1 MTASDFKPHGHA
13 HGDHGH
19 AHGDHGPAHG
29 DHREPHAPVGFE
41 FAPGGA
47 SSNAAPL
54 ARGAGRGKVLFLQ
67 LQSGIAGDMTI
78 AALLDLGVPVSV
90 VTDTVVA
97 LGLEGVHLVV
107 RRGYAGAITCTH
119 FDVQSSEQHPERS
132 YADIVHLIS
141 ASRMDPAVKAM
152 ALSIFERLGHAEAQV
167 HGIPLASVH
176 FHEVG
181 AVDSIVDIC
190 CAAAAVCYLEAR
202 ICASPVAVGTGFV
215 ECRHGVLPLPAP
227 ATALCLVGVPTVPS
241 GLSTELVTPT
251 GAAILSTLTK
261 EFAEWP
267 AMIPERVGYGAGTK
281 GLLDRPNV
289 VRAILGS
296 VAERGA
302 ESTHVLLEA
311 NLDDMSGEW
320 AAHAL
325 AQVMQ
330 AGALDVWIVPATMK
344 KGRPGMIF
352 CVLTELAAA
361 SGVARVILRETTS
374 LGVRQ
379 TLVSRV
385 ELPRHVH
392 TVDTEFGPVRIKTV
406 DEQQSGVSRFKPEMD
421 DCIRIA
427 QATGL
432 PLPEVVA
439 RVTSAVVAPWSA
451 PDPG

>member
-1 MTASDFKPHGHA
+1 MTAQDFKPHGHA
-13 HGDHGH
+13 HGEHGH
-19 AHGDHGPAHG
+19 AHGEHGHAHG
-29 DHREPHAPVGFE
+29 EHRSPHEFGFS
-41 FAPGGA
+41 PGGPG
-47 SSNAAPL
+47 SNGAPL
-54 ARGAGRGKVLFLQ
+54 ARGDGRGKVLFLQ

-78 AALLDLGVPVSV
+78 AALLDLGVPASV
-90 VTDTVVA
+90 VSDTVEA
-97 LGLEGVHLVV
+97 LGFDDVNLVV

-119 FDVQSSEQHPERS
+119 FDVQSSAHHPERS
-132 YADIVHLIS
+132 YADIVQLIS
-141 ASRMDPAVKAM
+141 TSSLDQAVKAL
-152 ALSIFERLGHAEAQV
+152 ALRIFERLGHAEAQV

-190 CAAAAVCYLEAR
+190 GAAAAVCYLGAQV
-202 ICASPVAVGTGFV
+202 CASPVAVGTGFV

-227 ATALCLVGVPTVPS
+227 ATALCLLGVPTVPS

-251 GAAILSTLTK
+251 GAAILSTLTT
-261 EFAEWP
+261 EFADWP
-267 AMIPERVGYGAGTK
+267 AMVPERVGYGAGTK
-281 GLLDRPNV
+281 RLVDRPNV
-289 VRAILGS
+289 VRAILGTKHEQAS
-296 VAERGA
+296 D
-302 ESTHVLLEA
+302 STHVLLEA

-325 AQVMQ
+325 ARVMQ

-352 CVLTELAAA
+352 CALTESAAA
-361 SGVARVILRETTS
+361 SQVAQIILRETTS

-385 ELPRHVH
+385 ELPRQMLS
-392 TVDTEFGPVRIKTV
+392 VDTEFGSVRIKV
-406 DEQQSGVSRFKPEMD
+406 RDAQQGELPRFKPEMD

-427 QATGL
+427 QVTGL

-439 RVTSAVVAPWSA
+439 RVTAAVAARWSA
-451 PDPG
+451 PDT